1 MSEMYGFKCEYCDG
15 TVEEK
20 ITTEDFWHKGTLIVL
35 EHVPVGICNK
45 CKNRYYSAEV
55 LEKLE
60 EAFQNRARL
69 RRMQVPVYD
78 YAMVG

>member
-20 ITTEDFWHKGTLIVL
+20 ITTEDFWHKGRLVVL
-35 EHVPVGICNK
+35 EHVPVGICNT
-45 CKNRYYSAEV
+45 CKNRYYSAEGLKK
-55 LEKLE
+55 LEK
-60 EAFQNRARL
+60 AFQNRAKVRL
-69 RRMQVPVYD
+69 MEVPVYD